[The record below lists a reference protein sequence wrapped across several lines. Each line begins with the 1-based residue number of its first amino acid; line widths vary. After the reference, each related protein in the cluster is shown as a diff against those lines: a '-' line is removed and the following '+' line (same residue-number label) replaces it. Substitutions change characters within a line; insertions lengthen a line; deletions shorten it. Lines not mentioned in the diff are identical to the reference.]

1 MGFNLT
7 AAQKAELL
15 ASKARADARKAAR
28 ASTAPVVSTPAVSTP
43 AVSTAPYNPFVTAQ
57 TTTPP
62 VVPEAKATAL
72 QTLTDARRAAGPPK
86 APVIP
91 AGKAAALQEATA
103 KRGIN
108 FKKGGSVGS
117 ASKRADG
124 CAQRGKTKGRML

>member
-1 MGFNLT
+1 MPFT
-7 AAQKAELL
+7 AAQQAALL

-28 ASTAPVVSTPAVSTP
+28 ASTAPVDSTAPV
-43 AVSTAPYNPFVTAQ
+43 TAPYNPFVAAQ
-57 TTTPP
+57 TTTQP

-86 APVIP
+86 APVVP
-91 AGKAAALQEATA
+91 AEKAAALQATTA

-124 CAQRGKTKGRML
+124 CAQRGKTKGRMI